1 MRASSCSSSESATI
15 FSKTWL
21 TLTTRSVHRSRSYHC
36 SGNPQCCLL
45 LATETIVHPGYNLRN
60 DLVVVLAKVQT
71 IARPGVKVI
80 LHVHA
85 ATNALS
91 SAYRPVLLE
100 RPCAIDRRLVGAGRN
115 RDIVCAAI
123 SLEAAL
129 ALRTTAGVVGAVGFD
144 DIVLDKGIASPAVDG
159 KIAVTL
165 RVEGAAVVDGA
176 NQESAFKDILQR
188 TFDSHRP
195 LPGFHPFPP
204 TKLPVLRHVTEYLLP
219 SPIVYTA
226 EPPPSDHQE

>member
-1 MRASSCSSSESATI
+1 
-15 FSKTWL
+15 
-21 TLTTRSVHRSRSYHC
+21 VH
-36 SGNPQCCLL
+36 L
-45 LATETIVHPGYNLRN
+45 GYNIRN
-60 DLVVVLAKVQT
+60 DLVVVLAKVET
-71 IARPGVKVI
+71 ISRPGVKMV

-100 RPCAIDRRLVGAGRN
+100 RPCAINRRLVSAGRN
-115 RDIVCAAI
+115 RHIVCAAV

-129 ALRTTAGVVGAVGFD
+129 ALRTTAGVVGAVGLD
-144 DIVLDKGIASPAVDG
+144 DIVLNKGIASPAVDG
-159 KIAVTL
+159 KIAITL
-165 RVEGAAVVDGA
+165 RVEGTAVIDGA
-176 NQESAFKDILQR
+176 NQKSAIEETLKR
-188 TFDSHRP
+188 TFDSYRP
-195 LPGFHPFPP
+195 VPGFHPFPP